1 MPELDG
7 LRLLLVED
15 DEDDF
20 VLTRALLEDAGRGSY
35 VLRWAGGMDEGLAAL
50 AAESFDAVLLDY
62 RLGGHTALDF
72 LARLPEDGSAPPVV
86 LLTGQDDH
94 ALDVAA
100 MRAGAVDFLVKP
112 EITPPLLERAVRYA
126 VERRRAEEALLAS
139 ERRFRALVD
148 NSPEAVSVLGA
159 EGEITYQSAALERMM
174 GYTAR
179 EMEGTLA
186 FAYIHPTDLAP
197 VTAAFRALLD
207 RPRDTI
213 RLDYRVRTR
222 QGEWRVFESFAHN
235 LLDEPGVRGV
245 VVNSRDVTDRR
256 RAEAALRESETR
268 FRTLFESAG
277 DGMAIHDLDG
287 RFVDV
292 NACLCENLGYARH
305 ELLGMRMADLDLN
318 GAAGPEAHWRAL
330 SPGRAATFESA
341 HRRRDGSV
349 LPVEVKSSI
358 IELGGRRLVL
368 AIVRDVSERREL
380 EEQLRQA
387 QKMEAVGRLA
397 GGIAHDFNNL
407 LTAIKGSAEMLLMDL
422 PLGSVHREDA
432 TEIERAAGRAA
443 ELTRQLLAFSRKQ
456 VLVPTVLDLNAAVR
470 DMERMLRRMIGEHV
484 ELVTELDPALARVTA
499 DPGQV
504 EQMLMN
510 LAVNARDAM
519 PGGGRLTIATAGVEL
534 GAEEAR
540 RYPYRVQP
548 GAYVRLTVSDT
559 GTGMDEATLARIF
572 EPFFTTK
579 EKGRGT
585 GLGLSTVYGIVKQSG
600 GYVWADSRPGRGST
614 FTVYLPATAAQ
625 VEPAAP
631 RLAGGE
637 HAPGRAS
644 VLLVEDEDAVRSL
657 VRRILDRAGYRVVEA
672 SGPAQARTLFEEG
685 GRRFDLLLTDVVMPG
700 GSGRDLAR
708 DLAAARPGLA
718 VLFMSGYTDDAL
730 FEQGMAATG
739 GSLIEK
745 PFDPEVL
752 IRRVGEAVS
761 GAGRAG

>member
-1 MPELDG
+1 MPEAPP

-20 VLTRALLEDAGRGSY
+20 VLTRGLLEEAGGGPY
-35 VLRWAGGMDEGLAAL
+35 ELRWARGMDEALAAL
-50 AAESFDAVLLDY
+50 AAEAFDAVLLDY
-62 RLGGHTALDF
+62 RLGEHTALDV
-72 LARLPEDGSAPPVV
+72 LARLAGDGGVPPVV

-94 ALDVAA
+94 EVDVAV

-126 VERRRAEEALLAS
+126 VERRRAEEALLAG

-148 NSPEAVSVLGA
+148 NAPDAVSVLGA
-159 EGEITYQSAALERMM
+159 EGEILYHSPALDRLI
-174 GYTAR
+174 GYTPR
-179 EMEGTLA
+179 ELDGTLA
-186 FAYIHPTDLAP
+186 FAYVHPADLP
-197 VTAAFRALLD
+197 TVTAAFRGLLGT
-207 RPRDTI
+207 PRATA
-213 RLDYRVRTR
+213 RVEYRVRTR
-222 QGEWRVFESFAHN
+222 QGEWRIFESFAQN
-235 LLDEPGVRGV
+235 LLDEPAVRGV
-245 VVNSRDVTDRR
+245 VVNSSDVTERR

-292 NACLCENLGYARH
+292 NQCLCEYLGYTRE
-305 ELLGMRMADLDLN
+305 ELLRMRVADLDADG
-318 GAAGPEAHWRAL
+318 GAGLEARWEAL
-330 SPGRAATFESA
+330 APGRPAAFDA
-341 HRRRDGSV
+341 MHRRRDGSV
-349 LPVEVKSSI
+349 LPVEVKSSL

-422 PLGSVHREDA
+422 PVGSEQREDA
-432 TEIERAAGRAA
+432 AEIERAAARAA
-443 ELTRQLLAFSRKQ
+443 GLTRQLLAFSRKQ
-456 VLVPTVLDLNAAVR
+456 MLVPTVLDMNAVVG
-470 DMERMLRRMIGEHV
+470 DMERMLRRVVGEQV
-484 ELVTELDPALARVTA
+484 ELRTELDPALDRATA

-519 PGGGRLTIATAGVEL
+519 PAGGRLTIATGNVEL
-534 GAEEAR
+534 GADDAR
-540 RYPYRVQP
+540 RYTYRVQP
-548 GAYVRLTVSDT
+548 GSYVRLTVADT
-559 GTGMDEATLARIF
+559 GTGMDEATLAHIF

-600 GYVWADSRPGRGST
+600 GYVWAESSPGQGAA
-614 FTVYLPATAAQ
+614 FTVYLPATAEEP
-625 VEPAAP
+625 VPAAP
-631 RLAGGE
+631 AAAGGA
-637 HAPGRAS
+637 HPSARAT

-672 SGPAQARTLFEEG
+672 PGPAEARRVFEESTE
-685 GRRFDLLLTDVVMPG
+685 RFDLLLTDMVMPG
-700 GSGRDLAR
+700 GTGRDLAR
-708 DLAAARPGLA
+708 DLTAVDPGLG

-730 FEQGMAATG
+730 FEQGMGAAG

-752 IRRVGEAVS
+752 VRKVGEAVA
-761 GAGRAG
+761 GAGR